1 MMTSSPIGGDRT
13 EGDDERGNLAVA
25 GHPWFTSA
33 LEWHRGLDAAIA
45 EATARQKRLM
55 LVIGRATCAGT
66 RALVERTLAKEE
78 LEQFTREKFAL
89 VAVDAD
95 APELGDPRLRELF
108 DALPVKAPT
117 PLIAYLAPDGRLLAS
132 TAGGRPP
139 AVLLNDMLNATTRK

>member
-1 MMTSSPIGGDRT
+1 M
-13 EGDDERGNLAVA
+13 A

-33 LEWHRGLDAAIA
+33 LDWHGGLDAAIA
-45 EATARQKRLM
+45 EATAGNKRLM

-78 LEQFTREKFAL
+78 LEEFVRGKLTL
-89 VAVDAD
+89 VAADAD
-95 APELGDPRLRELF
+95 ALEPRAREIF

-117 PLIAYLAPDGRLLAS
+117 PLIAYLAVDGRLLAS

-139 AVLLNDMLNATTRK
+139 